1 MSLAFPSKKHLCLYI
16 SRRKSDSPGFFGRG
30 ISCRDTFLAEI
41 KLPTG
46 KTLEFHEVRRTLPE
60 VLCTVLSLRWYSLT
74 SITYLTAKD
83 VSRQRRTFPDNPFI
97 FSMVA
102 LEMWVAGIA
111 VCWKVCR
118 LDISKKKVK
127 TKNSLLNTIAQKERT
142 IGNKIRKDNEIPS
155 YASKIPLI
163 IPASER
169 KIISGYFLVVLMFLS
184 ILP

>member
-1 MSLAFPSKKHLCLYI
+1 
-16 SRRKSDSPGFFGRG
+16 
-30 ISCRDTFLAEI
+30 
-41 KLPTG
+41 
-46 KTLEFHEVRRTLPE
+46 
-60 VLCTVLSLRWYSLT
+60 
-74 SITYLTAKD
+74 
-83 VSRQRRTFPDNPFI
+83 
-97 FSMVA
+97 MVA

-127 TKNSLLNTIAQKERT
+127 TKNRLLNTVAQKERT
-142 IGNKIRKDNEIPS
+142 IGNKIRKDNEIPL
-155 YASKIPLI
+155 YASKIPVI